1 MFANRNLTFTKIS
14 VFSSHD
20 EEVFVKYKLYIC
32 FDFQNKLKGR
42 NTLNEQTLEL
52 FKTLTELQGA
62 PGNEHLVR
70 KFMKEQLAQYSDE
83 MVQDKLGSIFGLKK
97 GDENGPTVMVA
108 GHMDEVGFMV
118 STITENGMIR
128 FQTLGGW
135 WSQVLL
141 AQRVQI
147 MTDNGPVIGVI
158 GSIPPHL
165 LDEAKRSKPMEISNM
180 LIDIGADDREDAVK
194 IGIRPGQ
201 QVVPICPFTPMAN
214 PKKILAKAW
223 DNRYG
228 CGLAIELLKEVK
240 GEKLPNILYSGA
252 TVQEEVG
259 LRGAQT
265 AANMINPDI
274 FFALDASPANDMSGD
289 KKEFGHLG
297 KGTLLRILDRSM
309 VTHRGMREFVLDT
322 AETHNI
328 PYQYFISQG
337 GTDAGRVHTSNNGV
351 PSAVIGIC
359 SRYIHTA
366 ASIVHVDD
374 YAAAKELLVKLVK
387 ACDKTTVDTI
397 KQNS

>member
-1 MFANRNLTFTKIS
+1 M
-14 VFSSHD
+14 
-20 EEVFVKYKLYIC
+20 
-32 FDFQNKLKGR
+32 
-42 NTLNEQTLEL
+42 NEQTLKM
-52 FKTLTELQGA
+52 FQTLTELPGA
-62 PGNEHLVR
+62 PGNEHQVR
-70 KFMKEQLAQYSDE
+70 KFMREEITPFSDE
-83 MVQDKLGSIFGLKK
+83 IIQDKLGSIFGVKK
-97 GDENGPTVMVA
+97 GDSNGPTIMVA

-118 STITENGMIR
+118 TSITDNGMLR

-147 MTDNGPVIGVI
+147 ITANGPVVGVI

-165 LDEAKRSKPMEISNM
+165 LDDSKRNKPMEIKNM
-180 LIDIGADDREDAVK
+180 LIDIGADNRLDAQK
-194 IGIRPGQ
+194 IGIKPGQ
-201 QVVPICPFTPMAN
+201 PILPICPFTPMAN
-214 PKKILAKAW
+214 PKKIMAKAW

-228 CGLAIELLKEVK
+228 CGLAIELLKELKDVQ
-240 GEKLPNILYSGA
+240 LPNVLYSGA

-265 AANMINPDI
+265 AANMINPDL

-297 KGTLLRILDRSM
+297 KGPLLRILDRSM

-328 PYQYFISQG
+328 PYQYFVSQG
-337 GTDAGRVHTSNNGV
+337 GTDAGRVHTSNEGV

-359 SRYIHTA
+359 SRYIHTH

-374 YAAAKELLVKLVK
+374 YAAAKELIVKLVK
-387 ACDKTTVDTI
+387 SCDKSTVESI
-397 KQNS
+397 KANS